1 MKTLSGTIIF
11 SLSVVTFI
19 IGIHQTMVRNSIQDT
34 YPLFTL
40 SGGLFLLYL
49 YMKVQRKE
57 KEQKEQ
63 AQKMAQGKRPKPK
76 KKR

>member
-11 SLSVVTFI
+11 SLSVVSFI
-19 IGIHQTMVRNSIQDT
+19 IGIHQTMKLGISFS

-49 YMKVQRKE
+49 YRKIQREE
-57 KEQKEQ
+57 KEEKATAVKKQKL
-63 AQKMAQGKRPKPK
+63 KR
-76 KKR
+76 KR

>member
-11 SLSVVTFI
+11 SLSVVIFI
-19 IGIHQTMVRNSIQDT
+19 IGIHQTMVRESIQDT

-49 YMKVQRKE
+49 YLKVQNKE
-57 KEQKEQ
+57 KEQK
-63 AQKMAQGKRPKPK
+63 AQQMAKGKKPKSK

>member
-19 IGIHQTMVRNSIQDT
+19 IGVHQTMVMGISFS

-49 YMKVQRKE
+49 YLKVQRNE
-57 KEQKEQ
+57 KEQKE
-63 AQKMAQGKRPKPK
+63 AEAAAKKRKPK
-76 KKR
+76 RKR

>member
-11 SLSVVTFI
+11 SLSVVSFI
-19 IGIHQTMVRNSIQDT
+19 IGIHQTMKLGISFS

-49 YMKVQRKE
+49 YRKIQREE
-57 KEQKEQ
+57 KE
-63 AQKMAQGKRPKPK
+63 GKASAAKKQRPKR
-76 KKR
+76 KR

>member
-11 SLSVVTFI
+11 SLSVVSFI
-19 IGIHQTMVRNSIQDT
+19 IGIHQTMKLGISFS

-49 YMKVQRKE
+49 YLKIQREE
-57 KEQKEQ
+57 KEEKAIAAKKQKI
-63 AQKMAQGKRPKPK
+63 KR
-76 KKR
+76 KR

>member
-1 MKTLSGTIIF
+1 MKTLSGTILF

-19 IGIHQTMVRNSIQDT
+19 IGIHQTMVVGISFS

-49 YMKVQRKE
+49 YLKVKRKE
-57 KEQKEQ
+57 KEQREEAAKR
-63 AQKMAQGKRPKPK
+63 QKARKPK
-76 KKR
+76 SKRKR

>member
-11 SLSVVTFI
+11 SLSVVSFI
-19 IGIHQTMVRNSIQDT
+19 IGIHQTMKLGISFS

-49 YMKVQRKE
+49 YLKIQREE
-57 KEQKEQ
+57 KEGKAIAAKKQKI
-63 AQKMAQGKRPKPK
+63 KR
-76 KKR
+76 KR

>member
-11 SLSVVTFI
+11 SLSLVVFI
-19 IGIHQTMVRNSIQDT
+19 IGIHQTMVRQSISDT

-49 YMKVQRKE
+49 YLKVQRKE
-57 KEQKEQ
+57 KEEREAKAAE
-63 AQKMAQGKRPKPK
+63 AAKKRKPK
-76 KKR
+76 RKR

>member
-1 MKTLSGTIIF
+1 MKTLSGTILF

-19 IGIHQTMVRNSIQDT
+19 IGVHQTMVLGINFS

-49 YMKVQRKE
+49 YLKVRRKE
-57 KEQKEQ
+57 KEEQLEQ
-63 AQKMAQGKRPKPK
+63 AKKQKPK

>member
-1 MKTLSGTIIF
+1 MKTLSGTIVF

-19 IGIHQTMVRNSIQDT
+19 IGIHQTMTVGISFS

-49 YMKVQRKE
+49 YLKVQRKE
-57 KEQKEQ
+57 KEEREAKAAE
-63 AQKMAQGKRPKPK
+63 AAKKRKPK
-76 KKR
+76 RKR

>member
-1 MKTLSGTIIF
+1 MKTLSGTIVF

-19 IGIHQTMVRNSIQDT
+19 IGIHQTMMVGISFS

-49 YMKVQRKE
+49 YLKVQRKE
-57 KEQKEQ
+57 KEQREAKAAE
-63 AQKMAQGKRPKPK
+63 AAKKRKPK
-76 KKR
+76 RKR

>member
-1 MKTLSGTIIF
+1 MKTLSGTIVF

-19 IGIHQTMVRNSIQDT
+19 IGIHQTMMMGISFS

-49 YMKVQRKE
+49 YLKVQRKE
-57 KEQKEQ
+57 KEQREAKAAE
-63 AQKMAQGKRPKPK
+63 AAKKRKPK
-76 KKR
+76 RKR

>member
-11 SLSVVTFI
+11 SLSVVLFI
-19 IGIHQTMVRNSIQDT
+19 IGIHQTMKAGISFS

-49 YMKVQRKE
+49 YLKVLRKE
-57 KEQKEQ
+57 KEDKE
-63 AQKMAQGKRPKPK
+63 ARAAAAKKRKPK
-76 KKR
+76 RKR